1 VCSKRSRRRWAADRS
16 VGPLSCSLTLV
27 SRGAI
32 GGPATWV
39 LRNHFCSMTFE
50 MYDQLSRLERRI
62 MDAVYRL
69 GTAAATDV
77 VSELGEKD
85 AHDSIRVTM
94 ANLKKKG
101 YLTHKREETRNI
113 YAPTISERRARASAM
128 EHLMRT
134 FFDDSPSGA
143 ILGLLD
149 MSAGALTEKDIAE
162 IRAHIK
168 DVEKPEGD

>member
-1 VCSKRSRRRWAADRS
+1 MTPNCSRIGFSAKPLDR
-16 VGPLSCSLTLV
+16 
-27 SRGAI
+27 
-32 GGPATWV
+32 
-39 LRNHFCSMTFE
+39 
-50 MYDQLSRLERRI
+50 
-62 MDAVYRL
+62 
-69 GTAAATDV
+69 
-77 VSELGEKD
+77 K
-85 AHDSIRVTM
+85 
-94 ANLKKKG
+94 
-101 YLTHKREETRNI
+101 
-113 YAPTISERRARASAM
+113 RASAK